1 MRHSITALLLVGI
14 LARVSHSA
22 DEPSAQA
29 NSELATTIAD
39 LDAPEFATR
48 QAAQEQLRELNVEQ
62 LEQLA
67 EQVQTNPSAEA
78 AIRCVR
84 ALEHHFLKDD
94 PPVATAAW
102 KALSMLQV
110 CERAV
115 VREEV
120 AWVMSH
126 RWKKRTQ
133 LATDELLKHGAL
145 IVSPEA
151 RAAALAYHRS
161 QQIETPGQPQRGTL
175 MRAAVP
181 IPEMQVFLTDE
192 WQGDQTALNLL
203 KQLPGLQTQIGH
215 AFGAKAGVAN
225 AGGARAR
232 FGGRNRNGQPVV
244 SVFLV
249 AGHSLGETEEA
260 WVQGSFGT
268 AVQERGGVMLG
279 IKALGAVAGSGC
291 GIREVVPFG
300 SGDASGLR
308 GGDLITSVADE
319 TIVSFEDLV
328 DELRR
333 FNTGDTIDLT
343 IRRFGPVVTA
353 PGNKELTL
361 SVTLRSWKDFVKA
374 TNQAAAD
381 YKAAAKKPAAKT
393 AVESPDE

>member
-1 MRHSITALLLVGI
+1 MRHFITALLLLGF
-14 LARVSHSA
+14 LAGVSHSA

-29 NSELATTIAD
+29 NSELATTIAN

-48 QAAQEQLRELNVEQ
+48 QAAQEQLKDLNVEQ
-62 LEQLA
+62 VEQMG

-94 PPVATAAW
+94 LSVATAAW
-102 KALSMLQV
+102 KALSVLQV
-110 CERAV
+110 CKRAV

-133 LATDELLKHGAL
+133 LAADQLLKHGAL

-151 RAAALAYHRS
+151 RAAALAYHRR
-161 QQIETPGQPQRGTL
+161 QQIGTQDQLQRGML
-175 MRAAVP
+175 IRVPVAV
-181 IPEMQVFLTDE
+181 PEMQVFLTDE
-192 WQGDQTALNLL
+192 WKGDQAALNIL
-203 KQLPGLQTQIGH
+203 KQLPGLQTQNAQ
-215 AFGAKAGVAN
+215 AFGAN
-225 AGGARAR
+225 AGAARAPFR
-232 FGGRNRNGQPVV
+232 RRNRNGQPVV

-249 AGHSLGETEEA
+249 AGHSLSETEEA

-300 SGDASGLR
+300 SGDASGLI
-308 GGDLITSVADE
+308 GGDLITAVADE

-333 FNTGDTIDLT
+333 FNTGDTIDVT
-343 IRRFGPVVTA
+343 IKRFGPVAT
-353 PGNKELTL
+353 GRDNRELTL
-361 SVTLRSWKDFVKA
+361 SVTLRSWKDYVNS
-374 TNQAAAD
+374 TNQAAAE
-381 YKAAAKKPAAKT
+381 YEAATRKLESET
-393 AVESPDE
+393 GVESLDE

>member
-1 MRHSITALLLVGI
+1 MRHFITALLLVGY
-14 LARVSHSA
+14 LAGVSHSA

-29 NSELATTIAD
+29 NSELATTIAN

-102 KALSMLQV
+102 KALSVLQV

-120 AWVMSH
+120 VWVMSH

-133 LATDELLKHGAL
+133 LATAELLKHGAL
-145 IVSPEA
+145 IVSPED

-161 QQIETPGQPQRGTL
+161 QQTETPGQPQRETL
-175 MRAAVP
+175 VRAAFP

-192 WQGDQTALNLL
+192 WNGDQTALNLL
-203 KQLPGLQTQIGH
+203 KQLPGLQAQNGQ
-215 AFGAKAGVAN
+215 AFGANAGVAK
-225 AGGARAR
+225 AR

-279 IKALGAVAGSGC
+279 IKALGAIAGSGC

-361 SVTLRSWKDFVKA
+361 SVTLRSWKDYVNA

-381 YKAAAKKPAAKT
+381 YEAASKKLESET
-393 AVESPDE
+393 GVESPDE